1 MKPYSVPFIH
11 AVAYI
16 LAAEGGYVNDP
27 VDRGGETNF
36 GISKRSY
43 PNINIAALTKEAA
56 TDIYYRDYWL
66 KAKCDQLPPGVSLM
80 VFDGIVQHGSKP
92 AIQQLQRAIGV
103 DDDGAIGPKTLSKVD
118 AAMTLLGPTLLCQR
132 ILTQRGRTYAR
143 IVANNPTQFKFIN
156 GWFNRLDSL
165 MQAVNEVVE

>member
-43 PNINIAALTKEAA
+43 PDINIAALTKEAA

-66 KAKCDQLPPGVSLM
+66 EAKCDQLPPGISLM
-80 VFDGIVQHGSKP
+80 VFDGIVQHGPKP
-92 AIQQLQRAIGV
+92 AIQQLQRAIGAN
-103 DDDGAIGPKTLSKVD
+103 DDGVISPKTLSKVD
-118 AAMTLLGPTLLCQR
+118 AAMSFMGPHLLCQR

-143 IVANNPTQFKFIN
+143 IVANNPSQAKFIS

-165 MQAVNEVVE
+165 MLAVEEVVG